1 MQPIWLIHW
10 MSVGANPSLTEVA
23 HATRSPEDATWLRRW
38 NHRVWCLV
46 YTFNTATRWRIGSTA
61 NPWRTRSANTLLLIP
76 PGTPYWEDMLPDMH
90 DPSEMAW
97 VKFVGG
103 DTAVRSLIPPGRRY
117 AHFLDPERLAGSLL
131 KEIVTICRERGQRGF
146 WQAQSAFCLL
156 LSRLQESEPVDGD
169 EEATRRIGAPPA
181 AAAPTGLVQRVN
193 AYLPQCIAGPLKLAD
208 LARHLNVSVSL
219 LSHRYREQTGETPRR
234 HLLRLRLDQAKT
246 MLVTGYALKEIADAT
261 GFVNAFNLSRT
272 FKRLEGLSPRDYLRN
287 EAHGNRV
294 QDDRVQAGNAS

>member
-1 MQPIWLIHW
+1 MHW
-10 MSVGANPSLTEVA
+10 GIVGTNPSLTEVA
-23 HATRSPEDATWLRRW
+23 HVTRGPAEANWLRRW
-38 NHRVWCLV
+38 KHPVWTLV

-61 NPWRTRSANTLLLIP
+61 SPWRTRLANTLLLIP
-76 PGTPYWEDMLPDMH
+76 PGTPYWEDLLPDVH

-103 DTAVRSLIPPGRRY
+103 DTAVRSLIPPDRRY
-117 AHFLDPERLAGSLL
+117 ARFLDPERLAGGLL
-131 KEIVTICRERGQRGF
+131 KEIVTIYHERGQRGF

-169 EEATRRIGAPPA
+169 EEATRRIGARSA

-193 AYLPQCIAGPLKLAD
+193 AYLPQCIADPLKLAD
-208 LARHLNVSVSL
+208 LARNLNVSVSL

-246 MLVTGYALKEIADAT
+246 MLVTGYALKEIADAS
-261 GFVNAFNLSRT
+261 GFANAFTFSRT

-287 EAHGNRV
+287 EALGNRV

>member
-1 MQPIWLIHW
+1 
-10 MSVGANPSLTEVA
+10 MSVGTNPSLTEVA
-23 HATRSPEDATWLRRW
+23 HATRSPEDAAWLRRW

-246 MLVTGYALKEIADAT
+246 MLVTGYALKEIAAAT
-261 GFVNAFNLSRT
+261 GFANTFNLSRT
-272 FKRLEGLSPRDYLRN
+272 FKRLEGVSPRDYLRN
-287 EAHGNRV
+287 EAPGNRV

>member
-1 MQPIWLIHW
+1 MHW
-10 MSVGANPSLTEVA
+10 GIAGANPSLTEVA
-23 HATRSPEDATWLRRW
+23 HVTRGPADATWLRRW
-38 NHRVWCLV
+38 NHRVWTLV

-61 NPWRTRSANTLLLIP
+61 NPWRTRLAKSLLLLP

-90 DPSEMAW
+90 DLSEMAW

-117 AHFLDPERLAGSLL
+117 AKFQDPAGIAGGLL
-131 KEIVTICRERGQRGF
+131 KEIVNIYHEHGQRGL
-146 WQAQSAFCLL
+146 WHAQSAFCLL
-156 LSRLQESEPVDGD
+156 LSRLQESEPVAGD
-169 EEATRRIGAPPA
+169 EEATRRIGGRSA

-193 AYLPQCIAGPLKLAD
+193 AYLPQCIAGPFKLAD
-208 LARHLNVSVSL
+208 LARQLNVSVSL
-219 LSHRYREQTGETPRR
+219 LSHRYREKTGETPRR
-234 HLLRLRLDQAKT
+234 HLLRLRLDHAKT

-261 GFVNAFNLSRT
+261 GFANAFNLSRT

-287 EAHGNRV
+287 KALGNRV

>member
-10 MSVGANPSLTEVA
+10 MSVGTNPSLTEVA
-23 HATRSPEDATWLRRW
+23 HATRSPEDAAWLRRW

-272 FKRLEGLSPRDYLRN
+272 FKRLEGVSPRDYLRN
-287 EAHGNRV
+287 EASGNRV

>member
-10 MSVGANPSLTEVA
+10 MSVGTNPSLTEVA
-23 HATRSPEDATWLRRW
+23 HATRSPEDAAWLRRW

-169 EEATRRIGAPPA
+169 EEATRRIGAPSA
-181 AAAPTGLVQRVN
+181 AAPPTGLVQRVN
-193 AYLPQCIAGPLKLAD
+193 AYLPQCIAGPLRAGGPGAPPERFGLAPLPPLSGAD
-208 LARHLNVSVSL
+208 RGNAAPSSAAAATGPGPDHARHRLCPQGN
-219 LSHRYREQTGETPRR
+219 RRR
-234 HLLRLRLDQAKT
+234 HGIRECL
-246 MLVTGYALKEIADAT
+246 
-261 GFVNAFNLSRT
+261 
-272 FKRLEGLSPRDYLRN
+272 
-287 EAHGNRV
+287 
-294 QDDRVQAGNAS
+294 

>member
-1 MQPIWLIHW
+1 MQPIWLMHW
-10 MSVGANPSLTEVA
+10 GIVGANPSLTEVA
-23 HATRSPEDATWLRRW
+23 HVTRGPEDEDWLHCW
-38 NHRVWCLV
+38 KHRAWTLI

-61 NPWRTRSANTLLLIP
+61 SPWRTRLANTLLLIP
-76 PGTPYWEDMLPDMH
+76 PGVPYWEDILPDMH

-103 DTAVRSLIPPGRRY
+103 DTAVRGLIPPGRRY
-117 AHFLDPERLAGSLL
+117 ARFLDPERLAGGLL
-131 KEIVTICRERGQRGF
+131 KEIVTIYHERGQRGF
-146 WQAQSAFCLL
+146 WRAQSAFCLL

-169 EEATRRIGAPPA
+169 EEATRRIGAPSA
-181 AAAPTGLVQRVN
+181 AAPPTGLVQRVN

-219 LSHRYREQTGETPRR
+219 LSHRYREKTGETPRR

-261 GFVNAFNLSRT
+261 GFANAFHLSRT

-287 EAHGNRV
+287 HGTGGSNYAANRKP
-294 QDDRVQAGNAS
+294 